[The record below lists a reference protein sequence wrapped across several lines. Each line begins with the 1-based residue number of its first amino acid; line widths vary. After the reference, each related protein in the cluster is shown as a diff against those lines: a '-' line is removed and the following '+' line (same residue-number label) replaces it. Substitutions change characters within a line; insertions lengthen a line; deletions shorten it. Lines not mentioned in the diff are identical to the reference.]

1 MAALPPCRAKAPEP
15 KPMPSCKVLSSATA
29 CSHSPFGEI
38 VLRSTPPPPSGDPK
52 LSLSVKASGI
62 ATKSPLS
69 LLPEQK
75 LFSTCV
81 RASRSLAGQAGQRFR
96 MRGLL
101 RTVADEVEG
110 DKLALTTQTAMPR
123 LPGEVHEP
131 GNKDSWHSDDVDS
144 MHPRAPEASHL
155 PRRRMVF
162 VLVHT
167 WSALP
172 LHCLRK
178 PKMPSFCE
186 QGMMMLWPGIG

>member
-38 VLRSTPPPPSGDPK
+38 VLRSTPPPAFRGPKTVPFCEGKRHRDKIALVPLARAKAFQYLCPGIKVACWPSRTEIPD
-52 LSLSVKASGI
+52 A
-62 ATKSPLS
+62 
-69 LLPEQK
+69 
-75 LFSTCV
+75 
-81 RASRSLAGQAGQRFR
+81 RLAP
-96 MRGLL
+96 
-101 RTVADEVEG
+101 TDEVQG

-144 MHPRAPEASHL
+144 MHPRAPDASHL